1 MLHGPYR
8 HRTHGVDWSVCI
20 TAIALL
26 NDNWVMPRLSLVQIT
41 LRTSFSRKYFP
52 KLSIYL
58 LRMSSHKQMTESG
71 RMNIFK
77 VLMLIAKSAFYLT
90 IEPALNTEQTFL

>member
-20 TAIALL
+20 TAVALL

-41 LRTSFSRKYFP
+41 LRTSLSIKYF
-52 KLSIYL
+52 
-58 LRMSSHKQMTESG
+58 
-71 RMNIFK
+71 
-77 VLMLIAKSAFYLT
+77 
-90 IEPALNTEQTFL
+90 LNFQFTSLG